1 MTTEII
7 DNASRVVRRK
17 DVMTTDLDGEIGMID
32 IESGKYYA
40 LDPIGSS
47 IWGLIEEPVPVGRIV
62 ESLLEEYDVDEA
74 TCLGHTIELL
84 TSLRDKNLITV
95 LPRE

>member
-7 DNASRVVRRK
+7 DNTSRVVRRK

-47 IWGLIEEPVPVGRIV
+47 IWSLIEEPVPVRRIV
-62 ESLLEEYDVDEA
+62 KSLLQEYDVDEA
-74 TCLGHTIELL
+74 TCSSHTIELL
-84 TSLRDKNLITV
+84 TSLRNKNLIAV